1 MRGLKRQMKY
11 VLRKRT
17 RERDFCLY
25 RIPSSMHKPGI
36 NIDERRGSRVDGS
49 VEVERRETPTN
60 YLEIEDGHLSKIH
73 LTRYFPYFC

>member
-1 MRGLKRQMKY
+1 
-11 VLRKRT
+11 
-17 RERDFCLY
+17 
-25 RIPSSMHKPGI
+25 MHKPGI

-73 LTRYFPYFC
+73 LTRYFPYFCWLVNLFFFSFTSKIEV